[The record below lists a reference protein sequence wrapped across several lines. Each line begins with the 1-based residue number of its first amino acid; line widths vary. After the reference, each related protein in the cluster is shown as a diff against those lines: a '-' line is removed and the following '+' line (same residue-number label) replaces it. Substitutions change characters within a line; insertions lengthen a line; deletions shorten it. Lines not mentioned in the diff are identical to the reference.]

1 MSITEDTEALPPG
14 PGDPAEPGLRERKK
28 RQTRQALHEA
38 AVRLIGERGLA
49 GVTVEEICAEA
60 GVSPRTFFNY
70 FPSKGNA
77 ALGLPV
83 VLVTEDVRRRFLA
96 GGPGGL
102 VDDLCDLAAHTFELP
117 SERIRMKDLVR
128 SRPELVP
135 MVLRWMAD
143 LRLAIVAAA
152 VERTDEQTAR
162 TAATLVMAALVEAV
176 HRWNATSPDELAGRI
191 RTVVAEMGALVRA

>member
-1 MSITEDTEALPPG
+1 MTIIEEF
-14 PGDPAEPGLRERKK
+14 EPGLRERKK

-38 AVRLIGERGLA
+38 AVRLISERGLA

-70 FPSKGNA
+70 FPAKANA

-83 VLVTEDVRRRFLA
+83 VLVPDDVRARFLS

-102 VDDLCDLAAHTFELP
+102 VDDLCELVAHTFELP
-117 SERIRMKDLVR
+117 AERIRMKDLVR

-135 MVLRWMAD
+135 MVLQWMAD
-143 LRLAIVAAA
+143 LRLAILAAA
-152 VERTDEQTAR
+152 TERTDEETAR
-162 TAATLVMAALVEAV
+162 TAVTLVMAALVEAM
-176 HRWNATSPDELAGRI
+176 HRWTVADPDELAQRL
-191 RTVVAEMGALVRA
+191 RTVIADMGALIRA